1 MDLHLPF
8 CYLFSCLS
16 HNLAFLYV
24 TVFCVE
30 YFLAYSFYFSADISN
45 CVIIVGIFFFTYL
58 NIVLLAAFKISCLL
72 IPTSG
77 FFLDSVSILLSFWGW
92 VAFSLF
98 FILQGF
104 WILGHSEYCVVQ
116 TVFCYIPLKNVDF
129 FFFWFSWAFTLLC
142 SDCKHYVFSS
152 SLNLSY
158 FFFSWNQSYA
168 NIVLGSV
175 EDFGRVY
182 KQNLGLSPFAS
193 LLSKILSW
201 FSRGCGCPKFR
212 FFD

>member
-1 MDLHLPF
+1 MSHLF
-8 CYLFSCLS
+8 
-16 HNLAFLYV
+16 AV
-24 TVFCVE
+24 
-30 YFLAYSFYFSADISN
+30 YSFYFSADISN

-129 FFFWFSWAFTLLC
+129 FFGSVGHLLC
-142 SDCKHYVFSS
+142 CAQTANTMFLVA
-152 SLNLSY
+152 NLSY

-182 KQNLGLSPFAS
+182 KQNLALSPFAS